1 MTANTISPGYSGG
14 ISGLTGWNSPANG
27 GGACATLPE
36 VGGVFYNRVPQTYMT
51 PDINNPHVHGPAFV
65 F

>member
-1 MTANTISPGYSGG
+1 MTIAGEW
-14 ISGLTGWNSPANG
+14 LAPADG
-27 GGACATLPE
+27 SGACATLPE
-36 VGGVFYNRVPQTYMT
+36 VGGVFYNRVSGTWNT